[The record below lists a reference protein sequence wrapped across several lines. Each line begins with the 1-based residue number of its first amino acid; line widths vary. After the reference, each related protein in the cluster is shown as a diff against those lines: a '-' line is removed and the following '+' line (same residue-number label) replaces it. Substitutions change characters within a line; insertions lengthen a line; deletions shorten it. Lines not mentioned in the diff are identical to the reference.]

1 MKLVAYLQKKHGVTR
16 REFSQMLKEWAV
28 TLNNQLVESYD
39 QVVAADDKLQVA
51 LEWDDIFK
59 ETIKLSF
66 HPPRIVLFNKPKGFV
81 CSKDDPHNKT
91 IYDILPDSRRKDFYY
106 IWRLDKESVWLML
119 LTNQPEL
126 VDRYENPKN
135 DIHKVYEVQ
144 IDKPYRTKDVRK
156 AKNWINLNDHG
167 EIPEK
172 WEFSEMLSFHHAT
185 YKRDSKWRFRLVI
198 TLNEWKKRHIRR
210 VLRYLWYKVYVLR
223 RIKVGKRHLWDLKLG
238 KWKMEKKL
246 K

>member
-1 MKLVAYLQKKHGVTR
+1 
-16 REFSQMLKEWAV
+16 MLKEEAV
-28 TLNNQLVESYD
+28 RVNNELVTSYN
-39 QVVAADDKLQVA
+39 QGIT
-51 LEWDDIFK
+51 EWDDIKVELEGDNNFFE
-59 ETIKLSF
+59 ETVQLTF
-66 HPPRIVLFNKPKGFV
+66 HPPRLVLFNKPKWFV
-81 CSKDDPHNKT
+81 CSKEDPHNKT

-106 IWRLDKESVWLML
+106 IWRLDKDSTWLLL

-156 AKNWINLNDHG
+156 AKNWIDLTDHW
-167 EIPEK
+167 ELPEK
-172 WEFSEMLSFHHAT
+172 GEFSEMLSFQHVS
-185 YKRDSKWRFRLVI
+185 YKRDSKGRYWLII

-210 VLRYLWYKVYVLR
+210 VLRYLGYKIYKLN
-223 RIKVGKRHLWDLKLG
+223 RIKVWKRHIGDLKLG